1 MLARGPGR
9 ESAVGRVREVIT
21 VDGRECWTLFDTGS
35 RNTYVVPAV
44 AELLV
49 TSEASPPFRSALGGT
64 VKEARRWAL
73 LEGRLEGR
81 RVATNALVVDE
92 IGRDDD
98 GRPVEILFGA
108 LAMQQWGI
116 VPLPGEERLD
126 MSRYPEEFV
135 EF

>member
-1 MLARGPGR
+1 M
-9 ESAVGRVREVIT
+9 
-21 VDGRECWTLFDTGS
+21 FDTGA

-49 TSEASPPFRSALGGT
+49 TEEALRPFRTGLGGGM
-64 VKEARRWAL
+64 KESRRTAIL
-73 LEGRLEGR
+73 HAEVQGHRISTHAMVL
-81 RVATNALVVDE
+81 DE
-92 IGRDDD
+92 IGTDED

-116 VPLPGEERLD
+116 RPLPDEEKLD
-126 MSRYPEEFV
+126 LSRYPEEFI